1 MPRKGQGQKVQ
12 TARGQQYGQAKAQE
26 EAQAAVPL
34 PQMAEPSVSRQAPG
48 AAPFARRSERPNEP
62 IGATANVQSQR
73 NMPGEEQRFKALTL
87 LSQLEPVASAPYA
100 SPHLRNTVRK
110 LKLFVGDTSELT
122 NDGDQ

>member
-1 MPRKGQGQKVQ
+1 MPRGNQARRVAKGQE
-12 TARGQQYGQAKAQE
+12 YGQAKAQE

-48 AAPFARRSERPNEP
+48 AAPFTRPSERPNEP
-62 IGATANVQSQR
+62 VGATANVQSQR
-73 NMPGEEQRFKALTL
+73 NMPGQEQRFKAMTL